1 MRYRRKPSALH
12 ALCVVSL
19 LIILACNGEPAG
31 RSAIPTVE
39 LIAKEETA
47 AKPLP
52 ADAAPPERQVYRYF
66 SGEPS
71 SLDVSV
77 ALYESLGSAF
87 LFERLCMLDHNDE
100 LIPGAADRWESSPD
114 GKTWTFYLH
123 PGARWSDGT
132 PVTAHD
138 FEYTFKRLLD
148 PDSGNVYAF
157 FYYDIKGAKAYNQRK
172 TNDPNMLGI
181 RAVDD
186 LTLEIET
193 EEPCAY
199 FPYVTSYTASSPVP
213 RWQVEKYGSRWTDAG
228 YCVSN
233 SAFRVDEWVQGK
245 YMTFRLNPFYN
256 GNNPAYL
263 RKIVRLFSGMA
274 GTGSASGGVG
284 PLPYENNEVDLIGVG
299 QPADIDRIKK
309 DPELNKQL
317 WRYNG
322 KTTTYLFF
330 RTQQPPFNDVR
341 VRKAIAQAIDK
352 KTIADVLFKGTVLP
366 AYTMRPPSF
375 FRSVSDKYQ
384 HFQQHNPKAAQQLMA
399 DAGFPEGRGFPLV
412 EMWLRDMS
420 TASQGGQAAQVIQQQ
435 LREILGIRMA
445 IRNTQTNSFNQLM
458 HEWKIPMG
466 MVGYGADFPDPQS
479 MLGVPWRSQPQGFT
493 RHDWTNTRFDDLIDR
508 ARGET
513 DREQRFQF
521 YDEAEG
527 ILASDVG
534 GAFLWHGQGF
544 QLRKPW
550 LKGLQQDRSG
560 FYPFWENN
568 TVYGAMYIGGNDY

>member
-1 MRYRRKPSALH
+1 MRSHRKSYPL
-12 ALCVVSL
+12 LCFLGVVWL
-19 LIILACNGEPAG
+19 LIIPACSDEPSG
-31 RSAIPTVE
+31 RSVKPTVE
-39 LIAKEETA
+39 IIPEEETA
-47 AKPLP
+47 ANALP

-87 LFERLCMLDHNDE
+87 LFERLCMLDENDE
-100 LIPGAADRWESSPD
+100 LIPGAADRWENSPD
-114 GKTWTFYLH
+114 GRIWTFYLH
-123 PGARWSDGT
+123 PGGRWSDGN
-132 PVTAHD
+132 PVTAQD
-138 FEYTFKRLLD
+138 FEYTYKRLLN

-157 FYYDIKGAKAYNQRK
+157 FYYDIKGARAYNQRE
-172 TNDPNMLGI
+172 TDDPNTLGV
-181 RAVDD
+181 RAIDE

-193 EEPCAY
+193 ETPCAY

-213 RWQVEKYGSRWTDAG
+213 RWQVEKYGLSWTDAG

-233 SAFRVDEWVQGK
+233 SAFRLDEWVSGK
-245 YMTFRLNPFYN
+245 YMTFRLNPYYN

-263 RKIVRLFSGMA
+263 RKIVRLFSGTA

-284 PLPYENNEVDLIGVG
+284 ILPYENDEVDLVGVG
-299 QPADIDRIKK
+299 ETADIARIKK
-309 DPELNKQL
+309 DPVLNKEL

-330 RTQQPPFNDVR
+330 RTQEPPFHDVR
-341 VRKAIAQAIDK
+341 VRKAIALAIDK
-352 KTIADVLFKGTVLP
+352 KTMAEVLFNDTVLP

-375 FRSVSDKYQ
+375 PGSSGDKYQ
-384 HFQQHNPKAAQQLMA
+384 HLQQHNPAAARRLMA
-399 DAGFPEGRGFPLV
+399 EAGFPDGQGFPSV
-412 EMWLRDMS
+412 ELWLRDMS

-435 LREILGIRMA
+435 LRDILGIRIH
-445 IRNTQTNSFNQLM
+445 IRNTQTNTFNQLM

-479 MLGVPWRSQPQGFT
+479 MLGVPWRSRPRGFA
-493 RHDWTNTRFDDLIDR
+493 RHDWTHPRFDELIDT

-513 DREQRFQF
+513 NRGKRFQL

-527 ILASDVG
+527 LLASDVG

-550 LKGLQQDRSG
+550 LKGLRPDGAG

-568 TVYGAMYIGGNDY
+568 TVYSAMYIGEE